1 MKLSKSEQNDSTFS
15 SSHPQKMSLKK
26 SESPYLNQYRTTTEL
41 KSKPLSID
49 TVKTP
54 SDILKKSRL
63 EAMLK
68 KRGVRKP
75 RQTRWVKMLC
85 QKEESPHYGRVF
97 EVLVDE
103 NDQRI
108 ERTGA
113 PNFRW
118 RIEEL
123 DDLEETENEDYSV
136 LTLRGEELVN
146 TRNYYNVFE
155 SQEPSTEDLC

>member
-1 MKLSKSEQNDSTFS
+1 M
-15 SSHPQKMSLKK
+15 
-26 SESPYLNQYRTTTEL
+26 
-41 KSKPLSID
+41 
-49 TVKTP
+49 
-54 SDILKKSRL
+54 
-63 EAMLK
+63 
-68 KRGVRKP
+68 
-75 RQTRWVKMLC
+75 
-85 QKEESPHYGRVF
+85 
-97 EVLVDE
+97 DE